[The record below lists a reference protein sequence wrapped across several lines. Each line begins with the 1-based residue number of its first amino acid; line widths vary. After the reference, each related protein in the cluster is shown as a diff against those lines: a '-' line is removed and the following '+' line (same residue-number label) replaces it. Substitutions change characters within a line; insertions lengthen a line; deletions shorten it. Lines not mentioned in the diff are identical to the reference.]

1 MERGF
6 KTKDATKS
14 DILISKNWITH
25 IEATASGSY
34 IHIMGGGYITSLT
47 PYSEAEKMFEEYLS
61 VDQFGSTNRVP
72 WDFIQYEQE
81 EVGIYKFAL
90 SVRST
95 KHEDGISTKI
105 ILDANFPL
113 KDGAQIIGVIERTN
127 GVDLVSTYGNS
138 KYQAI
143 ITIGKLFDS
152 EDVVKELTENIKK
165 YLLSL

>member
-1 MERGF
+1 MEKGF
-6 KTKDATKS
+6 KTKNQTGHNVIVGKNFIANVVEIGDGCIISLIGGDSVWS
-14 DILISKNWITH
+14 D
-25 IEATASGSY
+25 
-34 IHIMGGGYITSLT
+34 T

-95 KHEDGISTKI
+95 KYEDGISTKI

-127 GVDLVSTYGNS
+127 GIDSMNTYGNS
-138 KYQAI
+138 KYNSVLS
-143 ITIGKLFDS
+143 IGKLFDS